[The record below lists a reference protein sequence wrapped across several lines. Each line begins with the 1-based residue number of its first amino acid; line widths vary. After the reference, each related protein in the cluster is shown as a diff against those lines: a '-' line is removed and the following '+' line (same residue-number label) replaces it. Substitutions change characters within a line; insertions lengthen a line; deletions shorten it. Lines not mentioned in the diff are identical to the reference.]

1 MPGKRVVTVGIV
13 QMICVDDRKLN
24 FEKAE
29 QLISECAKQGAK
41 LVCLQEL
48 SYDLYFC
55 QEEDYD
61 KFNLAESMDG
71 SIHDFSSEMAR
82 KYNLVLLAGIFE
94 RRAPG
99 VFHNSFLIF
108 ENDGTR
114 VGVYRKAH
122 IPDDPS
128 YYEKFFFTPGDD
140 PFPVFETSAGR
151 VGVCICWD
159 QWYPEASRLTAMKGA
174 EMIFYPTA
182 IGWLA
187 EDKTDFG
194 TSQKSAWQTMMRSHS
209 IANGIYVLAPNRCGT
224 ESKIEFWGSSFI
236 SDPYGN
242 ILQEA
247 NVESDEVIVQ
257 ELDLSLIES
266 ARTHWPFFRDRRID
280 LYGDLTK
287 RWREDIEQPSGS
299 QNPIVPEST
308 GFPRR

>member
-1 MPGKRVVTVGIV
+1 MPENRVVTVGMV
-13 QMICVDDRKLN
+13 QMSCVEDRHLN

-29 QLISECAKQGAK
+29 KLIAKCADQGAN

-48 SYDLYFC
+48 SFDLYFC
-55 QEEDYD
+55 QEEDHS
-61 KFNLAESMDG
+61 KFELAESLDG
-71 SIHDFSSEMAR
+71 SIADFSSKMA
-82 KYNLVLLAGIFE
+82 KKHNVVLLTGIFE

-99 VFHNSFLIF
+99 VFHNSFLIY
-108 ENDGTR
+108 EKDGTR
-114 VGVYRKAH
+114 IGIYRKTH

-128 YYEKFFFTPGDD
+128 YYEKFFFTPGDN
-140 PFPVFETSAGR
+140 PFPVFDTSAGR

-159 QWYPEASRLTAMKGA
+159 QWYPEASRLTAMNGA

-187 EDKTDFG
+187 EDKIDFG
-194 TSQKSAWQTMMRSHS
+194 ASQKSAWQTMMRSHS
-209 IANGIYVLAPNRCGT
+209 IANGVYVVAPNRCGL

-247 NVESDEVIVQ
+247 SVESDSAIVQ
-257 ELDLSLIES
+257 DIDLSLIET

-280 LYGDLTK
+280 LYGELTK
-287 RWREDIEQPSGS
+287 RWREDDS
-299 QNPIVPEST
+299 V
-308 GFPRR
+308 